1 MGNRC
6 WIKSSNVDDAYASR
20 MMMDTAH
27 EVAAQISGSGKE
39 GVRIYPESLEP
50 KKEEAAPAAVAA
62 PQ

>member
-1 MGNRC
+1 MLDHLHL
-6 WIKSSNVDDAYASR
+6 IVFVPVSYTHL
-20 MMMDTAH
+20 DTAH

-62 PQ
+62 PQGAIP